1 VSAVDLLLAVP
12 LLTTT
17 AMYARCRFRGRPA
30 CLWHSIDTGW
40 PLPTAL
46 AYAVLSGWPR
56 GTVTTLWDE
65 VPWRA
70 SLVFVFAPQTVVL
83 LALGIIGIACRRD
96 GPNRALA
103 LAIILVTLAG
113 HIWTR
118 YLTVNF

>member
-1 VSAVDLLLAVP
+1 
-12 LLTTT
+12 
-17 AMYARCRFRGRPA
+17 
-30 CLWHSIDTGW
+30 
-40 PLPTAL
+40 
-46 AYAVLSGWPR
+46 
-56 GTVTTLWDE
+56 
-65 VPWRA
+65 
-70 SLVFVFAPQTVVL
+70 VFVFAPQTVVL